1 MASFDGATLA
11 ALVPV
16 ILWAGLLLFRGRFWR
31 ADQRLEN
38 AARDS
43 DKWPE
48 IAPDIVCV
56 IPARDEVATIG
67 LTVTSLLA
75 QDYRGGFSIIVV
87 DDNSQDGTAA
97 AVQDDPRVTVV
108 AGKPLP
114 GGWTGKL
121 WAVDRG
127 LEKAAEIMPGAPY
140 VLLTDAD
147 IEHDPASLR
156 RLAAKAEEGFDLVS
170 LMVLLKVGNF
180 WERLLIPAFVFFF
193 QKLYPFAW
201 VNDPGRKTAAAAGGC
216 MLVRRRA
223 LERIGGVAAIA
234 DRVID
239 DCALAAAI
247 KDSGGR
253 IWLGL
258 TTKVRSMRAYGELSD
273 IWSMVTRTA
282 FVQLGHSALML
293 AAAVIA
299 MSVLYLAPP
308 GFVFLG
314 IADGNASQLALGV
327 LAWAL
332 MAEAYRPTL
341 TLYRL
346 SSWRAWGLPLAAALY
361 CAMTMDSAR
370 RHWRGGGG
378 AWKGRIY
385 RKNARTVGGS
395 AASGVTIAAM
405 NDAPQIQAAEIVR
418 RAKTSFYWAMR
429 RLPAARRNAM
439 FAIYAFC
446 REVDDIADEPGIEAE
461 KKLRLDEWRD
471 EIERLYAG
479 DPKAAISRALA
490 SPVARFGLGREDF
503 IHIID
508 GMKIDARQSLRIAD
522 MNELEDYCDRV
533 ACAVGRL
540 SNRVFGIDAE
550 TGDLVAA
557 ALGEALQLTNIL
569 RDLAEDAARDRLYL
583 PLSLLRAHGIDD
595 QDPAKVLAHP
605 NLFEVCEDVADR
617 ARRRFDEAD
626 ALLGRCDRARM
637 RPAVMMMEVYRRIFD
652 KLLARGWSRIGE
664 RVSLSKAEKLWVVF
678 RYGII

>member
-1 MASFDGATLA
+1 MAFDWATIT
-11 ALVPV
+11 ALVTV
-16 ILWAGLLLFRGRFWR
+16 LLWAGILLFRGRFWL
-31 ADQRLEN
+31 ADQRLED
-38 AARDS
+38 AARDL

-48 IAPDIVCV
+48 IICV
-56 IPARDEVATIG
+56 IPARDEAATIG
-67 LTVTSLLA
+67 ITVTSLLG
-75 QDYRGGFSIIVV
+75 QDYPGAFSIIVV
-87 DDNSQDGTAA
+87 DDNSRDGTVA
-97 AVQDDPRVTVV
+97 AVPSNSRVTVV

-121 WAVDRG
+121 WAVDQG
-127 LEKAAEIMPGAPY
+127 LQKAAEVAPDAEY
-140 VLLTDAD
+140 ILLTDAD
-147 IEHDPASLR
+147 IEHDPESLR
-156 RLAAKAEEGFDLVS
+156 RLVAKAEEGLDLVS

-180 WERLLIPAFVFFF
+180 WEKFLIPAFVFFF

-223 LERIGGVAAIA
+223 LERIGGVAAIKGE
-234 DRVID
+234 VID

-247 KDSGGR
+247 KNSGGG

-258 TTKVRSMRAYGELSD
+258 TTKVRSMRAYDGLSD

-282 FVQLGHSALML
+282 FVQLRHSALML
-293 AAAVIA
+293 AAAVLA
-299 MSVLYLAPP
+299 MGVLYLAPP
-308 GFVFLG
+308 GFVFFG
-314 IADGNASQLALGV
+314 IADGSASQLALGV

-346 SSWRAWGLPLAAALY
+346 SSWRAWGLPLAALLY
-361 CAMTMDSAR
+361 CAMTVDSAR

-378 AWKGRIY
+378 AWKGRSY
-385 RKNARTVGGS
+385 RKNASAVGADVGAG

-405 NDAPQIQAAEIVR
+405 NDAPELQVAEIVR
-418 RAKTSFYWAMR
+418 RARTSFYWAMR

-446 REVDDIADEPGIEAE
+446 REVDDIADDPGVEAD
-461 KKLRLDEWRD
+461 KNRRLDEWRG
-471 EIERLYAG
+471 EIERLYSG
-479 DPKAAISRALA
+479 DPQMPISRALA

-503 IHIID
+503 LHVID
-508 GMKIDARQSLRIAD
+508 GMKMDARESLRIAD
-522 MNELEDYCDRV
+522 MSELEDYCDRV

-550 TGDLVAA
+550 TGDRVAA

-583 PLSLLRAHGIDD
+583 PLSLLRAHGIDGE
-595 QDPAKVLAHP
+595 DPAKVLAHP
-605 NLFEVCEDVADR
+605 NLAKACVDIADL
-617 ARRRFDEAD
+617 AKRRFYEAA
-626 ALLGRCDRARM
+626 ALLDRCDRAQM
-637 RPAVMMMEVYRRIFD
+637 RPAVMMMEVYRRIFER
-652 KLLARGWSRIGE
+652 LVARGWSSINE

>member
-1 MASFDGATLA
+1 MAFDGTTIA

-16 ILWAGLLLFRGRFWR
+16 LPWAAMGLFRGRFWR
-31 ADQRLEN
+31 ADQRLED
-38 AARDS
+38 AARDL

-48 IAPDIVCV
+48 VVCV
-56 IPARDEVATIG
+56 IPARDEAATIG
-67 LTVTSLLA
+67 LTVTSLLG
-75 QDYRGGFSIIVV
+75 QDYRGALSIIVV
-87 DDNSQDGTAA
+87 DDNSRDGTAA
-97 AVQDDPRVTVV
+97 AVPTDARVTVV

-114 GGWTGKL
+114 AGWTGKL
-121 WAVDRG
+121 WAVDQG
-127 LEKAAEIMPGAPY
+127 LQKAASVAPGAEY
-140 VLLTDAD
+140 VMLTDAD
-147 IEHDPASLR
+147 IEHDPESLR
-156 RLAAKAEEGFDLVS
+156 RLVAKAGEGLDLVS

-201 VNDPGRKTAAAAGGC
+201 VNDPGKKTAAAAGGC

-223 LERIGGVAAIA
+223 LDGIGGVAAIKGQ
-234 DRVID
+234 VID

-247 KDSGGR
+247 KDSGGS

-258 TTKVRSMRAYGELSD
+258 TTKVRSIRAYEGLSD

-282 FVQLGHSALML
+282 FVQLRHSALML
-293 AAAVIA
+293 ACAVLA
-299 MSVLYLAPP
+299 MSILYLAPP

-314 IADGNASQLALGV
+314 LVNGSAPQLALGF

-346 SSWRAWGLPLAAALY
+346 SSWRAWGLPLAALLY
-361 CAMTMDSAR
+361 CAMTVDSAR

-378 AWKGRIY
+378 AWKGRSY
-385 RKNARTVGGS
+385 RQNAMGDSGDVDAG

-405 NDAPQIQAAEIVR
+405 NDSPEFQAAEIVR

-446 REVDDIADEPGIEAE
+446 REVDDIADEPGEEAE
-461 KKLRLDEWRD
+461 KNRRLDEWRG

-479 DPKAAISRALA
+479 DPQAVISRALA

-503 IHIID
+503 LRVID
-508 GMKIDARQSLRIAD
+508 GMKIDARDTLRIAD
-522 MNELEDYCDRV
+522 MSELEDYCDRV

-540 SNRVFGIDAE
+540 SNRVFGVDAE
-550 TGDLVAA
+550 TGDRVAA

-583 PLSLLRAHGIDD
+583 PLSLLRAHGIDEE
-595 QDPAKVLAHP
+595 DPAKVLAHS
-605 NLFEVCEDVADR
+605 NLPKVCVDIADR
-617 ARRRFDEAD
+617 ARRRFDEAA
-626 ALLGRCDRARM
+626 ALLGRCDRAQM
-637 RPAVMMMEVYRRIFD
+637 RPAVMMMEVYRRIFER
-652 KLLARGWSRIGE
+652 LVARGWSSIDK